1 MGDIRRA
8 VNGGGGGDPS
18 RFVLLRCHPSM
29 ARDLAIGFRSSKFD
43 LDGLRFF
50 NSLRNAG
57 LQLAILSR
65 VLGACLRSSFFS
77 GLELPCCGMA
87 FTMASWRAVKRK
99 EKRKELESGV
109 GASLELLEQRFFQ

>member
-65 VLGACLRSSFFS
+65 VLGAC
-77 GLELPCCGMA
+77 
-87 FTMASWRAVKRK
+87 
-99 EKRKELESGV
+99 
-109 GASLELLEQRFFQ
+109 